1 MNTTQSKPRTTT
13 IGRFEVIRQIGKGGQ
28 GEVFMARD
36 PHLDRDVAIKTLH
49 AAASDMKALLQE
61 ARIASKLQHQNIV
74 TLFDAGEHDGFPY
87 LVYAYVEGQALAQL
101 IKQEGTLSTARAAQ
115 IMCSILDGITSAH
128 QQQIVHLDLKPA
140 NIMMSA
146 SGQPLI
152 MDFGIARTIT
162 GIKADKSTSKAG
174 ISGSPQYIA
183 PEIILGQS
191 PTPSSDL
198 FSLGMV
204 LYEMVTGTPAV
215 QGQNVYATLHQNA
228 HEASES
234 PGARNQQIDERLEAI
249 ILKALAKKPE
259 ERYADAASMK
269 KALQAYLDPTS
280 EDQEAQADGKQNS
293 ASQNSTIA
301 FLLRRMRSKSDF
313 PALSTT
319 ISEINKVVDSDSAST
334 NALTQ
339 SILQDF
345 SLTNKLL
352 RLVNTAT
359 YGQFGG
365 NINTISRAV
374 VILGFES
381 VRNVAMALILFDFLQ
396 NKAQAAQLKDE
407 VLSSLLAGIVA
418 AQFSVGRNIRDAEEA
433 MICSMFRNLG
443 KILASFYFFE
453 ESQEVSR
460 LVEQGEKEDTAAM
473 KILGIT
479 YNELGIGIAKSWNFP
494 PRLLAGMRK
503 LSGEKIAKQHGEL
516 DNLAVMVNLANE
528 LCMIAG
534 HGETQ
539 DKTKALG
546 KLSRRYESALPVTE
560 AQLRKALDDG
570 ISELSSRTGILNV
583 DVAKS
588 GLMKRISKWSGDR
601 TVTEI
606 KKVPDTLEGITQ
618 LGMQPDGSNADEV
631 TGKAGYTP
639 PDADLVLSEGIQEV
653 TNTLVEEY
661 KLNDIMQMVLEVMHR
676 GMGFQRTVIF
686 VRDAKNKQMAARF
699 GFGADT
705 DSLLAKFRFPLNSSQ
720 DVFNLSMTKG
730 VDLMIED
737 IGADNIA
744 AKIPAWYTTAVNCQS
759 FLLLPIMVNQ
769 NAVGLFYADRQEAQS
784 MQVSQRQLSMLRT
797 LRNQAVLAIK
807 QKS

>member
-1 MNTTQSKPRTTT
+1 MAAS
-13 IGRFEVIRQIGKGGQ
+13 IGRFEVVRQLGKGGQ
-28 GEVFMARD
+28 GEVFLARD
-36 PHLDRDVAIKTLH
+36 PHLDRAVAIKTLH
-49 AAASDMKALLQE
+49 AATDDVQALLQE

-74 TLFDAGEHDGFPY
+74 TLFDAGEHQGLPY
-87 LVYAYVEGQALAQL
+87 LVYAYVEGQTLAQL
-101 IKQEGTLSTARAAQ
+101 IRQEGTLSTARAAQ

-152 MDFGIARTIT
+152 MDFGIARTI
-162 GIKADKSTSKAG
+162 ADISASTEA

-183 PEIILGQS
+183 PEIILGHS
-191 PTPSSDL
+191 PSPSSDL

-204 LYEMVTGTPAV
+204 LYEMVTGAPVAK
-215 QGQNVYATLHQNA
+215 GGSIHAILHKNA

-259 ERYADAASMK
+259 ERYADAAGMK

-280 EDQEAQADGKQNS
+280 EEHEAHADGK
-293 ASQNSTIA
+293 QNSTIA

-319 ISEINKVVDSDSAST
+319 ISEINKVVDNDSASN

-365 NINTISRAV
+365 NINTISKAV

-381 VRNVAMALILFDFLQ
+381 VRNVAMALILFEFLQ
-396 NKAQAAQLKDE
+396 NKAQASQLKDD
-407 VLSSLLAGIVA
+407 VLSSFLAGIVA

-453 ESQEVSR
+453 ESQEVMR
-460 LVEQGEKEDTAAM
+460 LMEQGEKEDTAAM
-473 KILGIT
+473 KVLGIT

-503 LSGEKIAKQHGEL
+503 LSGEKIAKPHGEL
-516 DNLAVMVNLANE
+516 ENMAVMVNLANE
-528 LCMIAG
+528 LCTIASQ
-534 HGETQ
+534 GEAQ

-546 KLSRRYESALPVTE
+546 QLSRRYENALPVTE

-570 ISELSSRTGILNV
+570 ISELSSRAGILNV

-588 GLMKRISKWSGDR
+588 GLMKRINKWSGARAPVD
-601 TVTEI
+601 T
-606 KKVPDTLEGITQ
+606 KKIPDTLEGVTQ
-618 LGMQPDGSNADEV
+618 LGMPGEENKPGEASAPV
-631 TGKAGYTP
+631 TQTP
-639 PDADLVLSEGIQEV
+639 ADADLVLSEGIQEV
-653 TNTLVEEY
+653 TNTLVDDY

-676 GMGFQRTVIF
+676 GMGFHRTMIF

-699 GFGADT
+699 GFGADI
-705 DSLLAKFRFPLNSSQ
+705 DSLLAKFRFSLDASQ

-737 IGADNIA
+737 ISADNIA
-744 AKIPAWYTTAVNCQS
+744 AKIPKWYTGAVDCQS

-769 NAVGLFYADRQEAQS
+769 KAVGLFYADSQSAHS
-784 MQVSQRQLSMLRT
+784 MQVSPRQLSMLRT

-807 QKS
+807 QKA

>member
-1 MNTTQSKPRTTT
+1 MAAS
-13 IGRFEVIRQIGKGGQ
+13 IGRFEVVRTLGKGGQ
-28 GEVFMARD
+28 GEVFLARD
-36 PHLDRDVAIKTLH
+36 PHLDRAVAIKTLH
-49 AAASDMKALLQE
+49 GATADVQALLQE

-74 TLFDAGEHDGFPY
+74 TLFDAGEHQGLPY
-87 LVYAYVEGQALAQL
+87 LVYAYVEGQTLGQL
-101 IKQEGTLSTARAAQ
+101 IRQEGTLSMARAAQ
-115 IMCSILDGITSAH
+115 IMCSVLDGITSAH
-128 QQQIVHLDLKPA
+128 QQEIVHLDLKPA
-140 NIMMSA
+140 NIMMAA

-152 MDFGIARTIT
+152 MDFGIARTI
-162 GIKADKSTSKAG
+162 ADISASNEA

-191 PTPSSDL
+191 PSPSSDL

-204 LYEMVTGTPAV
+204 LYEMVTGAPVAKGGSV
-215 QGQNVYATLHQNA
+215 NAILHKNA

-249 ILKALAKKPE
+249 ILKALAKQPQ

-269 KALQAYLDPTS
+269 KALLAYLDPTS
-280 EDQEAQADGKQNS
+280 EEHETHSDGKH
-293 ASQNSTIA
+293 NSTIS

-313 PALSTT
+313 PALSST
-319 ISEINKVVDSDSAST
+319 ISEINKVVDNDSASN

-365 NINTISRAV
+365 NINTISKAV

-396 NKAQAAQLKDE
+396 NKAQASQLKDD
-407 VLSSLLAGIVA
+407 VLSSFLAGIVA

-453 ESQEVSR
+453 ESQEVIR
-460 LVEQGEKEDTAAM
+460 LMEQGEKEDTAAM
-473 KILGIT
+473 KVLGIT

-503 LSGEKIAKQHGEL
+503 LSGEKIAKPHGEL
-516 DNLAVMVNLANE
+516 ENMAVMVNLANE
-528 LCMIAG
+528 LCSLASQ
-534 HGETQ
+534 GEAQ
-539 DKTKALG
+539 DKAKALG
-546 KLSRRYESALPVTE
+546 VLSRRYENALPVTE

-570 ISELSSRTGILNV
+570 ISELSSRAGILNV
-583 DVAKS
+583 DVARS
-588 GLMKRISKWSGDR
+588 GLMKRINKWSGAR
-601 TVTEI
+601 TPVDS
-606 KKVPDTLEGITQ
+606 KKAADTLEGVTQ
-618 LGMQPDGSNADEV
+618 LGMPVEGGNAELQD
-631 TGKAGYTP
+631 TIKQTP
-639 PDADLVLSEGIQEV
+639 ADADLVLSEGIQEV
-653 TNTLVEEY
+653 TNTLVDEY
-661 KLNDIMQMVLEVMHR
+661 KLNDIMQMVLEVIHR
-676 GMGFQRTVIF
+676 GMGFQRTMIF
-686 VRDAKNKQMAARF
+686 VRDPKNKQMAARF
-699 GFGADT
+699 GFGADI
-705 DSLLAKFRFPLNSSQ
+705 DSLLGKFRFALDASQ

-737 IGADNIA
+737 ISADNIA
-744 AKIPAWYTTAVNCQS
+744 AKIPKWYTGAVDCQS

-769 NAVGLFYADRQEAQS
+769 KAVGLFYADSQQAHS
-784 MQVSQRQLSMLRT
+784 MQISPRQLSMLRT

-807 QKS
+807 QKA